1 MRKIVKWIILGV
13 ASLIFIVIIA
23 GVYKFNYLANQDGYD
38 VDGNKIEESHN
49 SEVLLKWF
57 NLNTSNAFYVKIPGT
72 KIECEITE
80 LIASDSSSYAK
91 GYYVVE
97 DEKGEV
103 IIDNL
108 GIVAL
113 NQAIDNSIYLV
124 IPFSTSNQG
133 SGLFKYLGTFMIDY
147 QDKTIIH
154 IDSYFLGDRIKINS
168 IKYDGIENLQIELNI
183 HSKNQAMSEILSDLK
198 VVELNVVDGNFLGLY

>member
-1 MRKIVKWIILGV
+1 MIKIVKWVIIGV
-13 ASLIFIVIIA
+13 ASLILIVIIA

-49 SEVLLKWF
+49 SEILLKWF
-57 NLNTSNAFYVKIPGT
+57 NLNTSNAFYIKIPET
-72 KIECEITE
+72 KIECEITK

-91 GYYVVE
+91 GYYVVG

-103 IIDNL
+103 IINNL
-108 GIVAL
+108 DIVAL
-113 NQAIDNSIYLV
+113 NQAIDNRIYLV

-133 SGLFKYLGTFMIDY
+133 SGLFKYLGTFMLDY

-168 IKYDGIENLQIELNI
+168 IKYDGIEKLQIELNS
-183 HSKNQAMSEILSDLK
+183 HSKNQAMSEIPSDLK
-198 VVELNVVDGNFLGLY
+198 VVELNIVDGNFL